1 MNQAVKPVVFV
12 IAALYFAV
20 DELFWGIAR
29 PIANWLSRWR
39 MLDRVRDW
47 ISRLRPYPALA
58 LFLVPLIVLE
68 PVKPVATYLVATG
81 QFMAGALVFA
91 IGETLKLV
99 LVERL
104 FHINRDKLM
113 QIPAF
118 AWCYTRI
125 RMVFAWLES
134 FAIWQAT
141 RRRISEMKVFI
152 REFIDEVFLDRMPIR
167 SAQRRRSRELDRF
180 GPPRRMG
187 DHVRPLGRDS

>member
-1 MNQAVKPVVFV
+1 MNQAIKPLVFV
-12 IAALYFAV
+12 VAALYFAV

-29 PIANWLSRWR
+29 PIANWLSRLR

-47 ISRLRPYPALA
+47 IGGLRPYPALA

-81 QFMAGALVFA
+81 NFMSGALVFA

-118 AWCYTRI
+118 AWCYARI
-125 RMVFAWLES
+125 RMVLAWLES

-141 RRRISEMKVFI
+141 RRKISEMKIFI
-152 REFIDEVFLDRMPIR
+152 REFIDDVFLDRLPLR
-167 SAQRRRSRELDRF
+167 SAQRRRSQERDRF
-180 GPPRRMG
+180 GPPRRMH
-187 DHVRPLGRDS
+187 DHVRSLGRNT

>member
-1 MNQAVKPVVFV
+1 MNQAMKPVVFV
-12 IAALYFAV
+12 IAALYFAA

-29 PIANWLSRWR
+29 PIANWLSRQR
-39 MLDRVRDW
+39 MFDRVRDW
-47 ISRLRPYPALA
+47 IGGLRPYPALA

-81 QFMAGALVFA
+81 HFMSGALVFA

-118 AWCYTRI
+118 AWCYTRVQ
-125 RMVFAWLES
+125 MVFAWLES

-141 RRRISEMKVFI
+141 RRRISEMKLFI

-180 GPPRRMG
+180 GAPRRIG
-187 DHVRPLGRDS
+187 DHVRPLGRDT